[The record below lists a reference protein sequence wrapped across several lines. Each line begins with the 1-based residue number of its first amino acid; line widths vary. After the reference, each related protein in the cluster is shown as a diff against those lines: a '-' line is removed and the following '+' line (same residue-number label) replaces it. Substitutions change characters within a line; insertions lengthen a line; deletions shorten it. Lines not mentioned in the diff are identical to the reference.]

1 MIIREI
7 ILYYYLIIGVF
18 GYSRFIFKFVIL
30 VIVNCILYTF
40 MQTPGRTWKLMEI
53 QKKKQNIQLK
63 IANIRCVLLELDWTI
78 NSYALIFEVK
88 L

>member
-1 MIIREI
+1 
-7 ILYYYLIIGVF
+7 
-18 GYSRFIFKFVIL
+18 
-30 VIVNCILYTF
+30 
-40 MQTPGRTWKLMEI
+40 MEI